1 MALQKRLESL
11 SAQAATLFSDV
22 EVRMLDASVHVSELR
37 PLLSK
42 IKDLFVEIDCV
53 AMEQLSVKDSKEK
66 NLLSRLIEQERIRK
80 SEVDQRVAAWF
91 EQRGCKDGGETSSWR
106 EDPIKRS
113 ETSKVSTS
121 RISSRSHS
129 HSTSHSKTAEVGYS
143 SLVKRELARLKL
155 SQLQDSSA
163 LQSNSSYLSSAK
175 KRSARDSASTRRWNA
190 NVKPR
195 SAKHNVNVKQRRAR
209 QNASMK
215 QRTANTKKRSARHSA
230 NAKNGS
236 ENWS

>member
-195 SAKHNVNVKQRRAR
+195 SAKHNVNVTDGFGDEAEESEAKRKHEAKDR
-209 QNASMK
+209 QHK
-215 QRTANTKKRSARHSA
+215 EEER
-230 NAKNGS
+230 
-236 ENWS
+236 